1 MIKLIMKKIYQ
12 PKKKDSFFT
21 CSYIFGSNIEGHI
34 KLLNLNLNNY
44 EFVLKSIF
52 LKIKMKKFINL

>member
-1 MIKLIMKKIYQ
+1 MIKLIMKRIDQ
-12 PKKKDSFFT
+12 PKKKDSFS

-44 EFVLKSIF
+44 EFV
-52 LKIKMKKFINL
+52 